1 MAVGCLHADLHGI
14 DRINF
19 VEMMAD
25 RLWGHLCAIS
35 FDLHDRSRASRKV
48 LRQRPTKRLFF
59 HHTTIL
65 AAWVVRYLTQA
76 DIVRTAVLQA

>member
-1 MAVGCLHADLHGI
+1 
-14 DRINF
+14 
-19 VEMMAD
+19 
-25 RLWGHLCAIS
+25 LCAIS